1 MKIIEGKNKKI
12 TKRLNIKYF
21 YYHPYVKIYKVGVQ
35 YLKIF
40 Q

>member
-1 MKIIEGKNKKI
+1 MKIIGGKNKKI
-12 TKRLNIKYF
+12 TERLNIKYS
-21 YYHPYVKIYKVGVQ
+21 YYHPYVKIYKVEVQ